1 MDAAAF
7 TVSWKALRAAQRLF
21 VVTDVTPSSNPA
33 LPRLSVTFLNGGKS
47 RTLMADASALHESL
61 HAIAERADEN
71 MSERDVENLFLERG
85 FYDAL
90 DYEGTGTDLRSE
102 FTLPDDRRPDY
113 ITLDTNE
120 AVTAVYEF
128 KTTGRDLPPH
138 ESQLFGYMKHLRAEY
153 GVLTN
158 GEQLRLYRR
167 GDDHPTLVV
176 STAAVTESDTRDL
189 VSALRKREFDL
200 TDPAD
205 VEEFLADLN
214 PVPLDERAEL
224 GQEHFFDTF
233 RLEDGS
239 PFADLVTGMMD
250 LLHELRD
257 ERDATF
263 VTGAYDF
270 WEATYASE
278 PEDVPTSWDPFIDGT
293 GSLRDFMFCL
303 ESAHALLA
311 RLLLAKATEDHDFFA
326 GTGYE
331 GMAEYFRGLQGFGE
345 TINLDAFPVAA
356 DNLIDDMQEQLV
368 EGLFQDDIFVWWTD
382 GYAEQLDRGHDTGA
396 SQFADVARGTGDVE
410 RISEPTRDR
419 FSRAVAEVFFNVLR
433 FDFADVEGDLL
444 GDLYQRYFDPET
456 RKALGEFYTPEPV
469 IDYIMDGV
477 GYERGVANDRLIDP
491 ACGSGTFLVEAV
503 ERYLADIE
511 RYADDP
517 DWEAHLRDL
526 CTRPRIV
533 GLDVHPFAVLMAQIR
548 FVVAILPAYR
558 EAKTTNPGFT
568 LRRLPIYRT
577 DTLRNERELTGADL
591 GDDGSRQVT
600 LDAMTEDDQDVRIPV
615 PLPIEADADEQRETE
630 DGFLVRRVRMPL
642 FDTIQLETGMAN
654 FGEYFA
660 ALQGVLDT
668 VKDHM
673 AFADEYGGEFDWRY
687 RGGLEERIDHYT
699 TQDYSG
705 TEEFFAEYVNDMLE
719 TVRYLR
725 DEHDDGRLFKM
736 FEDTV
741 LALVVKNYMEYDYVV
756 GNPPYVRS
764 QNLPDGQKAM
774 MDELYDATTGN
785 YDIYCPFYERGLDW
799 LTEGTGKLGFI
810 TPNQFM
816 VTDYGEGLRKVFL
829 EGFCIEEIY
838 DFRDS
843 GVFEDATNYPAIVI
857 LEDEPDE
864 AARADN
870 DVRCVRVKTTT
881 DEERERAVDKDI
893 IESVRDHRSEP
904 GYTDEFIDVFDYPQ
918 ARLAAEDYWA
928 LMPPE
933 ELQVFEKL
941 EKQGDAVIGDAT
953 DAVFQGIRTSAN
965 KIYVVD
971 VLDADRIDSNDA
983 GGTVTVVPTGESVE
997 YEIETDLLRPFLQGN
1012 DVERWRGDWSG
1023 LHVIYPYHVEESE
1036 SEGKEA
1042 TLYTKEELTD
1052 ELPLSWDYFG
1062 QHEDELRAREHGGW
1076 EDSEIW
1082 WEFGRTQ
1089 NLEKFEQPKI
1099 IQAHICQDAT
1109 FMIDEVGTWYF
1120 TTAYS
1125 VLLSEDYRDLT
1136 EEMACQ
1142 LNSKA
1147 LDFYF
1152 KHITTVK
1159 MGGYYEYRS
1168 QYVEELPCI
1177 TEDGAGVFP
1186 AMRERAGE
1194 IVDAIDLDSRTERF
1208 PEAYLGEYDGE
1219 LDSLTYEWQ
1228 TRRYP
1233 VDAEIQETTDGEFTV
1248 QAGRSDTITDPA
1260 LYADDRTDRKRRA
1273 EYVHQA
1279 VDGRNVK
1286 SGTETTVPI
1295 PRSDAG
1301 VAELLDR
1308 LDADCEAVART
1319 DIDALEDEIDAAVY
1333 DCFGLTDEERAII
1346 EDYLDVF

>member
-1 MDAAAF
+1 
-7 TVSWKALRAAQRLF
+7 
-21 VVTDVTPSSNPA
+21 
-33 LPRLSVTFLNGGKS
+33 
-47 RTLMADASALHESL
+47 MADASVLHDSL
-61 HAIAERADEN
+61 HAIAERADGD

-102 FTLPDDRRPDY
+102 FTLPDERRPDY

-128 KTTGRDLPPH
+128 KTTGRDLAPH
-138 ESQLFGYMKHLRAEY
+138 ESQLFGYMNHLRAEY

-158 GEQLRLYRR
+158 GDQLQLYRR
-167 GDDHPTLVV
+167 GDDDPTLVV
-176 STAAVTESDTRDL
+176 SMESVTESDARDL

-200 TDPAD
+200 TDPAE
-205 VEEFLADLN
+205 VEAFLADLD

-250 LLHELRD
+250 LLGELRD

-278 PEDVPTSWDPFIDGT
+278 PEDVPASWDPFIDDG

-326 GTGYE
+326 GTGYD

-382 GYAEQLDRGHDTGA
+382 GYAEQLDRGHGTGA

-419 FSRAVAEVFFNVLR
+419 FSRAVAEVFVNVLR

-456 RKALGEFYTPEPV
+456 RKALGEFYTPGPV

-477 GYERGVANDRLIDP
+477 GYDRGVANDRLIDP

-503 ERYLADIE
+503 ERYLRDVE
-511 RYADDP
+511 RYEDDP
-517 DWEAHLRDL
+517 DWETHLRDL

-558 EAKTTNPGFT
+558 EAKTANPSFT

-600 LDAMTEDDQDVRIPV
+600 LDALTEDDQDVRIPV
-615 PLPIEADADEQRETE
+615 PLPIEADADEPAETE

-642 FDTIQLETGMAN
+642 FDTIRLETGVAN

-673 AFADEYGGEFDWRY
+673 ALVEEFSGEFDWRY
-687 RGGLEERIDHYT
+687 RSGLEERINRYT

-705 TEEFFAEYVNDMLE
+705 TEEFFEEYVNDMLE

-741 LALVVKNYMEYDYVV
+741 LALVVKNYLEYDYVV
-756 GNPPYVRS
+756 GNPPYVNIKNIPDRS
-764 QNLPDGQKAM
+764 QEVYR
-774 MDELYDATTGN
+774 ELYDSAYGRFDL
-785 YDIYCPFYERGLDW
+785 YVLFIERGLD
-799 LTEGTGKLGFI
+799 LLNENEELGYI
-810 TPNQFM
+810 TSNKFARSK
-816 VTDYGEGLRKVFL
+816 YGQ
-829 EGFCIEEIY
+829 EIRRIISAEY
-838 DFRDS
+838 SLAKYVDFGDT
-843 GVFEDATNYPAIVI
+843 GVFEDATNYPCIFFVDGDRRRENIPYAKIHLPMENV
-857 LEDEPDE
+857 LETVEENIGDTDVMSESFETSTFPSSELDEEIWAFTPKPVRNLVDKLDRRANETVEDICHGVRQGISSGGDE
-864 AARADN
+864 AFVVSQNYA
-870 DVRCVRVKTTT
+870 
-881 DEERERAVDKDI
+881 EENEL
-893 IESVRDHRSEP
+893 E
-904 GYTDEFIDVFDYPQ
+904 
-918 ARLAAEDYWA
+918 
-928 LMPPE
+928 E
-933 ELQVFEKL
+933 ELLYSIIRGKFTRRWQAEWD
-941 EKQGDAVIGDAT
+941 GDVA
-953 DAVFQGIRTSAN
+953 
-965 KIYVVD
+965 
-971 VLDADRIDSNDA
+971 
-983 GGTVTVVPTGESVE
+983 
-997 YEIETDLLRPFLQGN
+997 
-1012 DVERWRGDWSG
+1012 
-1023 LHVIYPYHVEESE
+1023 IYPYDENGDYTGVSEYPNIKSHLDEHEETLQSRYCVETG
-1036 SEGKEA
+1036 GKG
-1042 TLYTKEELTD
+1042 LY
-1052 ELPLSWDYFG
+1052 
-1062 QHEDELRAREHGGW
+1062 
-1076 EDSEIW
+1076 
-1082 WEFGRTQ
+1082 
-1089 NLEKFEQPKI
+1089 
-1099 IQAHICQDAT
+1099 
-1109 FMIDEVGTWYF
+1109 
-1120 TTAYS
+1120 
-1125 VLLSEDYRDLT
+1125 
-1136 EEMACQ
+1136 
-1142 LNSKA
+1142 
-1147 LDFYF
+1147 
-1152 KHITTVK
+1152 
-1159 MGGYYEYRS
+1159 
-1168 QYVEELPCI
+1168 
-1177 TEDGAGVFP
+1177 
-1186 AMRERAGE
+1186 
-1194 IVDAIDLDSRTERF
+1194 
-1208 PEAYLGEYDGE
+1208 EYDGPRPKSVFE
-1219 LDSLTYEWQ
+1219 GDFRIGVPDMATENHFAY
-1228 TRRYP
+1228 
-1233 VDAEIQETTDGEFTV
+1233 TDG
-1248 QAGRSDTITDPA
+1248 
-1260 LYADDRTDRKRRA
+1260 
-1273 EYVHQA
+1273 
-1279 VDGRNVK
+1279 
-1286 SGTETTVPI
+1286 
-1295 PRSDAG
+1295 
-1301 VAELLDR
+1301 
-1308 LDADCEAVART
+1308 
-1319 DIDALEDEIDAAVY
+1319 Y
-1333 DCFGLTDEERAII
+1333 DCFKNTAYVLTFSDSQRYSEKELLGLLNSSVAEFVIKQMSPFLNDR
-1346 EDYLDVF
+1346 YYRY

>member
-1 MDAAAF
+1 MADAAA
-7 TVSWKALRAAQRLF
+7 LY
-21 VVTDVTPSSNPA
+21 D
-33 LPRLSVTFLNGGKS
+33 
-47 RTLMADASALHESL
+47 SL
-61 HAIAERADEN
+61 HAIAERADED

-128 KTTGRDLPPH
+128 KTTGRDLAPH
-138 ESQLFGYMKHLRAEY
+138 ESQLFGYMNHLRAEY

-158 GEQLRLYRR
+158 GERLRLYQR
-167 GDDHPTLVV
+167 GDDDPTLVV
-176 STAAVTESDTRDL
+176 SMESVTESDARDL

-200 TDPAD
+200 TDPAE
-205 VEEFLADLN
+205 VEAFLADLD

-250 LLHELRD
+250 LLGELRD
-257 ERDATF
+257 ERDAAF

-278 PEDVPTSWDPFIDGT
+278 PEDVPASWDPFIDDG

-326 GTGYE
+326 GTGYD

-382 GYAEQLDRGHDTGA
+382 GYAEQLDRGHGTGA

-419 FSRAVAEVFFNVLR
+419 FSRAVAEVFVNVLR

-456 RKALGEFYTPEPV
+456 RKALGEFYTPGPV

-503 ERYLADIE
+503 ERYLRDVE
-511 RYADDP
+511 RYEDDP
-517 DWEAHLRDL
+517 DWETHLRDL

-558 EAKTTNPGFT
+558 EAKTANPSFT

-600 LDAMTEDDQDVRIPV
+600 LDALTEDDQDVRIPV
-615 PLPIEADADEQRETE
+615 PLPVEADADEPAETE

-642 FDTIQLETGMAN
+642 FDTIRLETGVAN

-673 AFADEYGGEFDWRY
+673 ALAEEFGGEFDWRY
-687 RGGLEERIDHYT
+687 RSGLEERINRYT

-725 DEHDDGRLFKM
+725 EEHDDGRLFKM

-764 QNLPDGQKAM
+764 QNLPEGQKAM

-816 VTDYGEGLRKVFL
+816 VTDYGEGLRRVLL
-829 EGFCIEEIY
+829 EESRIEEVY

-864 AARADN
+864 PSRADN
-870 DVRCVRVKTTT
+870 DVRCVRVKSTI
-881 DEERERAVDKDI
+881 DGERERAIDEAI
-893 IESVRDHRSEP
+893 IESVRDHRGEP

-918 ARLAAEDYWA
+918 EKLVADDYWA
-928 LMPPE
+928 MMPPE
-933 ELQVFEKL
+933 ELRVFEKL
-941 EKQGDAVIGDAT
+941 ASNSTGSFGEIT
-953 DAVFQGIRTSAN
+953 DAIFAGTQTSAN
-965 KIYVVD
+965 NVYLVRPVN
-971 VLDADRIDSNDA
+971 ADRIEPDE
-983 GGTVTVVPTGESVE
+983 GGETVRVVPTGENRE
-997 YEIETDLLRPFLQGN
+997 YEVETDLLCPWLEGK
-1012 DVERWRGDWSG
+1012 DIERWRGEWSG
-1023 LHVIYPYHVEESE
+1023 LHVILPHYVEDDGDGFTTNSYDPEH
-1036 SEGKEA
+1036 
-1042 TLYTKEELTD
+1042 LQQN
-1052 ELPLSWDYFG
+1052 LPLTWDYFEEHRDVLEG
-1062 QHEDELRAREHGGW
+1062 RESGRMEGRDDWYAFIYPKSHER
-1076 EDSEIW
+1076 
-1082 WEFGRTQ
+1082 F
-1089 NLEKFEQPKI
+1089 EKPKI
-1099 IQAHICQDAT
+1099 IGAHISENAR
-1109 FMIDEVGTWYF
+1109 FMIDSEGVWYF
-1120 TTAYS
+1120 KTAYGIELDES
-1125 VLLSEDYRDLT
+1125 YRDLT

-1168 QYVEELPCI
+1168 QYVEKLPCI
-1177 TEDGAGVFP
+1177 TEDGADRF
-1186 AMRERAGE
+1186 AMMRERAGE
-1194 IVDAIDLDSRTERF
+1194 IVDAIDLDGKTDRF

-1219 LDSLTYEWQ
+1219 LDFLTYEWQ

-1233 VDAEIQETTDGEFTV
+1233 VDAMIEETTDGEFTV
-1248 QAGRSDTITDPA
+1248 GAGRSDTITDPA
-1260 LYADDRTDRKRRA
+1260 MYADDRAARKRRA
-1273 EYVHQA
+1273 EYVHAA
-1279 VDGRNVK
+1279 VDGRNVT
-1286 SGTETTVPI
+1286 SGAETTVPI
-1295 PRSDAG
+1295 PRSDSG
-1301 VAELLDR
+1301 VGELLDR
-1308 LDADCEAVART
+1308 LDADREAVART
-1319 DIDALEDEIDAAVY
+1319 DIDALEAAIDAAVY
-1333 DCFGLTDEERAII
+1333 DLFALTDEERAAV
-1346 EDYLDVF
+1346 EEHLDVF

>member
-1 MDAAAF
+1 
-7 TVSWKALRAAQRLF
+7 
-21 VVTDVTPSSNPA
+21 
-33 LPRLSVTFLNGGKS
+33 
-47 RTLMADASALHESL
+47 MADASVLHDSL
-61 HAIAERADEN
+61 HAIAERADGD

-102 FTLPDDRRPDY
+102 FTLPDERRPDY

-128 KTTGRDLPPH
+128 KTTGRDLAPH
-138 ESQLFGYMKHLRAEY
+138 ESQLFGYMNHLRAEY

-158 GEQLRLYRR
+158 GDQLRLYRR
-167 GDDHPTLVV
+167 GDDDPTLVV
-176 STAAVTESDTRDL
+176 SMESVTESDARDL

-200 TDPAD
+200 TDPAE
-205 VEEFLADLN
+205 VEAFLADLD

-250 LLHELRD
+250 LLGELRD

-278 PEDVPTSWDPFIDGT
+278 PEDVPASWDPFIDDG

-326 GTGYE
+326 GTGYD

-368 EGLFQDDIFVWWTD
+368 EGLFQDDIFVWWID
-382 GYAEQLDRGHDTGA
+382 GYAEQLDRGHGTGA

-419 FSRAVAEVFFNVLR
+419 FSRAVAEVFVNVLR

-456 RKALGEFYTPEPV
+456 RKALGEFYTPGPV

-477 GYERGVANDRLIDP
+477 GYDRGVANDRLIDP

-503 ERYLADIE
+503 ERYLRDVE
-511 RYADDP
+511 RYEDDP
-517 DWEAHLRDL
+517 DWETHLRDL

-558 EAKTTNPGFT
+558 EAKTANPSFT

-600 LDAMTEDDQDVRIPV
+600 LDALTEDDQDVRIPV
-615 PLPIEADADEQRETE
+615 PLPVEADADEPAETE

-642 FDTIQLETGMAN
+642 FDTSRLETGVAN

-668 VKDHM
+668 VKDHI
-673 AFADEYGGEFDWRY
+673 ALAEEFGGEFDWRY
-687 RGGLEERIDHYT
+687 RSGLEERINRYT

-741 LALVVKNYMEYDYVV
+741 LALVVKNYLEYDYVV
-756 GNPPYVRS
+756 GNPPYVNI
-764 QNLPDGQKAM
+764 QNIRDEQK
-774 MDELYDATTGN
+774 EVIRTLYDSAVGQF
-785 YDIYCPFYERGLDW
+785 DLYCPFYERGLDW
-799 LTEGTGKLGFI
+799 LVEDSGKLGFI

-816 VTDYGEGLRKVFL
+816 ITDYGEKTREIILRASR
-829 EGFCIEEIY
+829 IREIY

-843 GVFEDATNYPAIVI
+843 GVFEDATNYPAVVI
-857 LEDEPDE
+857 FEDESSE
-864 AARADN
+864 RLRN
-870 DVRCVRVKTTT
+870 ENSIRCVRIRANTGEDTKREL
-881 DEERERAVDKDI
+881 DEAV
-893 IESVRDHRSEP
+893 IESVREHRDEP
-904 GYTDEFIDVFDYPQ
+904 GYTDELIDVFDYPQ
-918 ARLAAEDYWA
+918 QRLGTDYWA
-928 LMPPE
+928 LMPPRE
-933 ELQVFEKL
+933 QEVFDKIEAG
-941 EKQGDAVIGDAT
+941 GDKRMREIT
-953 DAVFQGIRTSAN
+953 DAIFPGPTTGSN
-965 KIYVVD
+965 SIYVVE
-971 VLDADRIDSNDA
+971 VMDAHQIRSKDK
-983 GGTVTVVPTGESVE
+983 GETVTVVPSGGTQE
-997 YEIETDLLRPFLQGN
+997 YEIETDLLRPWLSGS
-1012 DVERWRGDWSG
+1012 DVQRWRCEWSG
-1023 LHVIYPYHVEESE
+1023 NHVILPYTSLGEGSRGDQLLSKGTLTEEHP
-1036 SEGKEA
+1036 
-1042 TLYTKEELTD
+1042 LTW
-1052 ELPLSWDYFG
+1052 EYFKT
-1062 QHEDELRAREHGGW
+1062 HEDELRNRQSGRW
-1076 EDSEIW
+1076 ENSDNW
-1082 WEFGRTQ
+1082 WEFAYPR
-1089 NLEKFEQPKI
+1089 NLERFERPKTVF
-1099 IQAHICQDAT
+1099 AHITNEPA
-1109 FMIDEVGTWYF
+1109 FMLDEEGTWYF
-1120 TTAYS
+1120 KTAYAA
-1125 VLLSEDYRDLT
+1125 LLSEDWQGLT
-1136 EEMACQ
+1136 EEIACQ

-1147 LDFYF
+1147 LEYYF
-1152 KHITTVK
+1152 KHISTVK
-1159 MGGYYEYRS
+1159 AGGYYEYRA
-1168 QYVEELPCI
+1168 QYVNPIPCI
-1177 TEDGAGVFP
+1177 TEDGADRFP

-1194 IVDAIDLDSRTERF
+1194 IVDAIDLDSKTERF

-1219 LDSLTYEWQ
+1219 LDFLTYEWQ
-1228 TRRYP
+1228 TRRYS
-1233 VDAEIQETTDGEFTV
+1233 VDATIEGNRRRRV
-1248 QAGRSDTITDPA
+1248 HGSGRALGHHHRPGAVRRRPGVPQASRRVRPRSCGRTK
-1260 LYADDRTDRKRRA
+1260 RQKRRGD
-1273 EYVHQA
+1273 
-1279 VDGRNVK
+1279 DG
-1286 SGTETTVPI
+1286 SHPTE
-1295 PRSDAG
+1295 R
-1301 VAELLDR
+1301 
-1308 LDADCEAVART
+1308 
-1319 DIDALEDEIDAAVY
+1319 
-1333 DCFGLTDEERAII
+1333 
-1346 EDYLDVF
+1346 